1 MKLKL
6 NHLYQNYLDERK
18 LYYVSE
24 WSDKEVLVE
33 EFKQVDSPYYPY
45 VYEDEDCTSEL
56 DVFESMLSNG
66 HIRDLGLLSDTDF
79 SFQEV
84 YNIID
89 KYHFGNNT
97 NMVLVKNRTKQ
108 LNKELKSIDYTVD
121 VNTFIA
127 LAKKYKELIK

>member
-18 LYYVSE
+18 LYYVGE

-89 KYHFGNNT
+89 KRHFGNNT
-97 NMVLVKNRTKQ
+97 NMVLVKDRTKQ

>member
-18 LYYVSE
+18 LYYVGE

-66 HIRDLGLLSDTDF
+66 HIVDLGLLSETDF

-89 KYHFGNNT
+89 KRHFGNNT
-97 NMVLVKNRTKQ
+97 NMVLVKDRTKQ
-108 LNKELKSIDYTVD
+108 LNKELKSIDYVVD